1 VVFFGA
7 TPELGGSA
15 ALTRSNNTKAK
26 DVIETKCGEFG
37 GTYMEHPQEGCSRKA
52 PRACRDRVAVD
63 LGWERYIGLEGRFMG
78 VGTAS
83 APQAKSPK
91 FKNRHQRRCGRER

>member
-1 VVFFGA
+1 VA
-7 TPELGGSA
+7 SSA
-15 ALTRSNNTKAK
+15 ALIWNIHKKA
-26 DVIETKCGEFG
+26 VLG
-37 GTYMEHPQEGCSRKA
+37 RR
-52 PRACRDRVAVD
+52 RARVAIAVAVD
-63 LGWERYIGLEGRFMG
+63 LGWERYIGLEGRFVG